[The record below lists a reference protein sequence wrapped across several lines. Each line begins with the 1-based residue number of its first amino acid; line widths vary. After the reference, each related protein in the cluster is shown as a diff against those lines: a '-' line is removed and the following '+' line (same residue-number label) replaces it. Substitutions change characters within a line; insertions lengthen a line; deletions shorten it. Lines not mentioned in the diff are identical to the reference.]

1 MWLRQA
7 GICAIPLGADKPRR
21 AAESGADGVILC
33 SFAGGFGVSIRSV
46 ARGSGLW
53 VIVWAVCCLFGSMAQ
68 SRGADEPPST
78 QMDTASRLIQLGPGD
93 SVNIQVYGQP
103 DMSSTVYISDD
114 GTIPVPL
121 AGPVQVAGLSP
132 SEASQRIEK
141 ALSDGH
147 YLVGPQ
153 VTLTV
158 VLSRSQR
165 VSVLGQ
171 VSKPGLY
178 PIESKTTIFDL
189 LAEAG
194 GALETGSDVIF
205 LLRPDATGTVQ
216 RYPISLKGLDD
227 AKKSIPTQSLRGGD
241 SVFVPRA
248 EQFYIYGEVTSPNK
262 YRVEPD
268 MTVVQAIARAGG
280 ITPRGSERRVDIKRL
295 SGKGTYVTIKAKL
308 NDLVKA
314 DDVIHVKESIF

>member
-1 MWLRQA
+1 
-7 GICAIPLGADKPRR
+7 
-21 AAESGADGVILC
+21 
-33 SFAGGFGVSIRSV
+33 
-46 ARGSGLW
+46 
-53 VIVWAVCCLFGSMAQ
+53 MAQ
-68 SRGADEPPST
+68 SRGADEPLST
-78 QMDTASRLIQLGPGD
+78 QMEAASRLIQLGPGD

-103 DMSSTVYISDD
+103 DMTSTVYISDD

-141 ALSDGH
+141 ALSVGH
-147 YLVGPQ
+147 YLIGPQ

-171 VSKPGLY
+171 ISKPGLY

-205 LLRPDATGTVQ
+205 LLRADATGTVQ

-241 SVFVPRA
+241 SIFVPRA
-248 EQFYIYGEVTSPNK
+248 EQFYIYGEVTAPNK

-295 SGKGTYVTIKAKL
+295 SGKGTYITIKAKL